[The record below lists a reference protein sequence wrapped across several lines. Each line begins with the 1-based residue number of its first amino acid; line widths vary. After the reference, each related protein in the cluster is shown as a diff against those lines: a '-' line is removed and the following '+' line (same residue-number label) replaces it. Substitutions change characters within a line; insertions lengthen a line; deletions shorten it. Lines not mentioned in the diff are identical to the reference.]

1 VSGGVTAVVV
11 SKGLDA
17 LLDVCLAHLR
27 EALARTGAAARHA
40 LVVVDN
46 ASTFPYDPARFRA
59 AGVHWLRFD
68 VPRSFAR
75 ACNAGFA
82 ARPSDFV
89 LLLNN
94 DVLLAPDALAAMLGA
109 LAAEPQAGICGARLL
124 FPDGTLQHG
133 GVVFGAGGRGP
144 YHAGRGR
151 PAHLAPRGVGEFQAV
166 TGACLLARG
175 SLWSQ
180 LGGLDESY
188 PFGLEDI
195 DFCLRVRQRGWRVLC
210 VNDVDSLHFESMTPG
225 RVALDG
231 PSRRLFMQRWRGRYT
246 LDG

>member
-1 VSGGVTAVVV
+1 VSGGVTAVVA
-11 SKGLDA
+11 SRGLDA
-17 LLDVCLAHLR
+17 LLDVCLAHLS
-27 EALARTGAAARHA
+27 ESLARAGTAGRHA
-40 LVVVDN
+40 IVVVDN
-46 ASTFPYDPARFRA
+46 ASPAPYDPTRFRVT
-59 AGVHWLRFD
+59 GVHWLRFD
-68 VPRSFAR
+68 VSRSFAR

-82 ARPSDFV
+82 ARPNDFV

-94 DVLLAPDALAAMLGA
+94 DVLLSPQALAAMLGA
-109 LAAEPQAGICGARLL
+109 LGSEPQAGICGARLL

-144 YHAGRGR
+144 YHAARGR
-151 PAHLAPRGVGEFQAV
+151 PAHLLPRGVGEFQAV

-175 SLWSQ
+175 SLWTE

-188 PFGLEDI
+188 PFGLGDI
-195 DFCLRVRQRGWRVLC
+195 DFCLRARQKGWRVLC

-225 RVALDG
+225 RVALDV
-231 PSRRLFMQRWRGRYT
+231 PSRRLFMERWRGRYT